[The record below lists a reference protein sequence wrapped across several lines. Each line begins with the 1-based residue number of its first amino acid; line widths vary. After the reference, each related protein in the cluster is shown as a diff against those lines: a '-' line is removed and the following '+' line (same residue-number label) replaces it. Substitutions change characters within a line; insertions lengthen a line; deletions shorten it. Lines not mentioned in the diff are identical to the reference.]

1 MKAPGALGS
10 EQAGP
15 PHAGLLP
22 TGINMDRLKRSAKN
36 FHISPQPSVL
46 FQ

>member
-10 EQAGP
+10 EQAGRL
-15 PHAGLLP
+15 HAGLLP
-22 TGINMDRLKRSAKN
+22 AGISMDRLNRSAKN
-36 FHISPQPSVL
+36 FHFFPQPSVL